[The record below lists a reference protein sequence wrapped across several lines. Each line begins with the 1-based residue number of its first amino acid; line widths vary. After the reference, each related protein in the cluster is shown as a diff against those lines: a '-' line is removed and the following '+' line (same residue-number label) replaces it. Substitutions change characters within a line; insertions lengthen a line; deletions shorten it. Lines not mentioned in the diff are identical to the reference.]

1 MMSFPTI
8 FVVLAAALIACGG
21 DGGST
26 SVDGQTG
33 NHPPAR
39 VIAGGGIGDGAVD
52 GVVNLY
58 VIDDAT
64 RAPVSGAAVTVGTV
78 AGTTD
83 ATGLFV
89 ADGVTGP
96 QSVVVKAS
104 GYRSE
109 MWVGANGANM
119 TVDVQVATPAT
130 PPSAT
135 VAGQILG
142 FSSIIVPTG
151 HARLAA
157 VTYSQTDNLGDA
169 ANSIATPNDTN
180 VCVALAATATPCTFT
195 VTTRVGNVSL
205 IALIFDRDL
214 NGTPDDFSDDTQTL
228 IGYAALT
235 NLTVASGVAQT
246 GKDLTIIPDAMI
258 ASETVDFG
266 TPPSG
271 LSTVEGIIGLD
282 LPGGDVFQIGDFAMA
297 GNLTLRV
304 PSLASVNATG
314 YRLSSIAENST
325 AADAAQS
332 VTLHR
337 DLTSS
342 TLSAGTWLALPSS
355 VNIAHTMAAW
365 TAVPGATVNGLEY
378 DSGTT
383 ALLNITTFDG
393 TTSVMIPDLELL
405 PSGTLTAKV
414 SAIGAPG
421 LDVTNF
427 SLDADKAKLSEV
439 ASQPAQVG
447 N

>member
-1 MMSFPTI
+1 MMRITTI
-8 FVVLAAALIACGG
+8 YLGVGLMACGG
-21 DGGST
+21 SDKSS
-26 SVDGQTG
+26 SVDAQTG
-33 NHPPAR
+33 NDPPPR

-64 RAPVSGAAVTVGTV
+64 RLPVSGAAVTIGTLD
-78 AGTTD
+78 GTTD

-89 ADGVTGP
+89 ATGLTGA
-96 QSVVVKAS
+96 QTVVVKAS

-119 TVDVQVATPAT
+119 TVDVQLATPAT

-135 VAGQILG
+135 IAGTITGIPGITVAD
-142 FSSIIVPTG
+142 G
-151 HARLAA
+151 HAKLAV

-169 ANSIATPNDTN
+169 ANSIMTANNTNACVVLAT
-180 VCVALAATATPCTFT
+180 TPCTYT
-195 VTTRVGNVSL
+195 LTSRVGNVSL
-205 IALIFDRDL
+205 IGLVFDRDL
-214 NGTPDDFSDDTQTL
+214 KGTPDDPSDDTQVL
-228 IGYAALT
+228 IGYASLT
-235 NLTVASGVAQT
+235 NLTVVAGATMT
-246 GKDLTIIPDAMI
+246 GQDLALIPSAMVTT
-258 ASETVDFG
+258 ETVDFG

-271 LSTVEGIIGLD
+271 LTTIEGIIGID
-282 LPGGDVFQIGDFAMA
+282 LPGGDVFQLPTPILSGS
-297 GNLTLRV
+297 LTNMV
-304 PSLASVNATG
+304 PSLAALNASG
-314 YRLSSIAENST
+314 YRLTSVAANST
-325 AADAAQS
+325 ATNAAQS
-332 VTLHR
+332 ITLHR
-337 DLTSS
+337 DLTAS
-342 TLSAGTWLALPSS
+342 TLSAGTWLPLPTD
-355 VNIAHTMAAW
+355 VNVDHATASW

-378 DSGTT
+378 DSGAT

-393 TTSVMIPDLELL
+393 SSSVTIPDLELL

-439 ASQPAQVG
+439 ASLPTQVG